1 MNRREFT
8 TLSIAA
14 AGGLWLPGAAFAQL
28 AAPVEGTHFVKV
40 SSRQPT
46 LDPKRIDV
54 VEFFWYGCPHCH
66 SFEPQLDA
74 WQKKLPPDVA
84 FRRMPVAF
92 RQVPFV
98 LHQQLYFAIETMGLV
113 EQLHRKVFYA
123 MHVERNKLDSPEAI
137 GEFVAKNGVDK
148 AKFLDVMNSFG
159 VQTKARQAAALSA
172 GYRIDGTPALG
183 IDGRWF
189 TSGSLVGS
197 NEGALQVTDYLIA
210 QARKERS

>member
-14 AGGLWLPGAAFAQL
+14 AGGLWLPGAAFAQR

-123 MHVERNKLDSPEAI
+123 RHVERNKLDTPEAI

-148 AKFLDVMNSFG
+148 AKFLDTMNSFG

>member
-1 MNRREFT
+1 MKRREFT

-14 AGGLWLPGAAFAQL
+14 AGGLWLPGAAFAQR
-28 AAPVEGTHFVKV
+28 APVEGTHFVKV

-123 MHVERNKLDSPEAI
+123 MHVERNKLDTPEAI

-148 AKFLDVMNSFG
+148 AKFLDTMNSFG

>member
-8 TLSIAA
+8 TQSIVAA
-14 AGGLWLPGAAFAQL
+14 AGGLLLPGLASAQG
-28 AAPVEGTHFVKV
+28 APVEGQHYVKV
-40 SSRQPT
+40 SGRQPT

-98 LHQQLYFAIETMGLV
+98 LHQQLYFAIETLGLV

-123 MHVERNKLDSPEAI
+123 MHVERNPLTSPEAI

-197 NEGALQVTDYLIA
+197 NDGALKVAEYLIA
-210 QARKERS
+210 QARKGG

>member
-8 TLSIAA
+8 TLSIGA
-14 AGGLWLPGAAFAQL
+14 AGGLWLPGAALAQR
-28 AAPVEGTHFVKV
+28 APVEGTHFVKV

-66 SFEPQLDA
+66 SFEPALDA
-74 WQKKLPPDVA
+74 WAKKLPPDVA

-98 LHQQLYFAIETMGLV
+98 LHQQLYFAIETLGLV

-137 GEFVAKNGVDK
+137 GDFVAKNGIDK
-148 AKFLDVMNSFG
+148 AKFLDTMNSFG
-159 VQTKARQAAALSA
+159 VQSKARQAAALSA

-197 NEGALQVTDYLIA
+197 NEGALQVTEYLIA